1 MPMNSHKVTSI
12 ESLTCAP
19 MRWALN
25 ASGTP
30 CALNPQ
36 NPRTKTPVLQMQARA
51 TTNTMTGMIL
61 HTVPAT
67 LMSAPV
73 LVPSNATASMSHR
86 ISDEPIVAA
95 TLLPLVKVPGMKM
108 SSVDMM
114 STP

>member
-1 MPMNSHKVTSI
+1 M

-19 MRWALN
+19 IRCTSNPSDAPWAP
-25 ASGTP
+25 S
-30 CALNPQ
+30 PQ
-36 NPRTKTPVLQMQARA
+36 NPRRNTPVLNTAARA

-67 LMSAPV
+67 LISAPV

-95 TLLPLVKVPGMKM
+95 TLLPLVNVPGMKM